1 MFLNA
6 DSHVVAMLYA
16 HLTLSFNLNEICD
29 SLHNYAGLLS
39 RYEIALCR
47 AAMSCP
53 GGCGGS
59 DTRVK

>member
-47 AAMSCP
+47 AAMSCH
-53 GGCGGS
+53 GG
-59 DTRVK
+59 